1 MGITLLMNKLSI
13 LPLAL
18 LLSCTG
24 PTEAQAQDLST
35 YRWQNRVL
43 LVLSRAE
50 NEQRATAQ
58 LAELAAAKE
67 GLEERK
73 LLVFQVLPEQY
84 RQALLPNDQ
93 WHRATDVFQAHA
105 LDGGFTVVLLG
116 LDGGVKVRQSQVLT
130 INELFATI
138 DGMPMRRAE
147 LGRQRPTK
155 NE

>member
-1 MGITLLMNKLSI
+1 MNKLSI
-13 LPLAL
+13 LPFAL

-24 PTEAQAQDLST
+24 PSEASAQDLSA

-43 LVLSRAE
+43 LVLSGEE

-73 LLVFQVLPEQY
+73 LLVFQVLPNQY
-84 RQALLPNDQ
+84 RQAVLRNGQ
-93 WHRATDVFQAHA
+93 WQPTTDIFQAYA
-105 LDGGFTVVLLG
+105 QDGEFTVVLLG
-116 LDGGVKVRQSQVLT
+116 LDGGVKIRQPNVLAV
-130 INELFATI
+130 NELFSTI

-147 LGRQRPTK
+147 LRRQRPTK